1 MKLFCDNTN
10 YILRKAILQSW
21 RVKKYSYKNV
31 ARLDYGFL
39 YVISGRIT
47 YTFDNEEIRLSAG
60 DIIFLPKGS
69 NYEAEFD
76 ISNGEVKNYLINFD
90 VEKERIETSKKPFL
104 FCKDVAGSLEIYFKN
119 VVESFADKDHPFLTL
134 SNFYL
139 LLHTLAVVSGRQN
152 KAMEDAYIKKGA
164 ELLCNSFDMS
174 VEDVA
179 RALHL
184 SRSAF
189 QKRFKESYG
198 LSPVRY
204 RTEKRL
210 ERARHYLD
218 TTDMP
223 IKEIAE
229 RLTFYDL
236 SYFYKTFEK
245 RFGMPPKKYREN
257 LKKYL

>member
-1 MKLFCDNTN
+1 M
-10 YILRKAILQSW
+10 
-21 RVKKYSYKNV
+21 
-31 ARLDYGFL
+31 
-39 YVISGRIT
+39 
-47 YTFDNEEIRLSAG
+47 
-60 DIIFLPKGS
+60 
-69 NYEAEFD
+69 
-76 ISNGEVKNYLINFD
+76 
-90 VEKERIETSKKPFL
+90 
-104 FCKDVAGSLEIYFKN
+104 
-119 VVESFADKDHPFLTL
+119 
-134 SNFYL
+134 
-139 LLHTLAVVSGRQN
+139 
-152 KAMEDAYIKKGA
+152 
-164 ELLCNSFDMS
+164 
-174 VEDVA
+174 
-179 RALHL
+179 